1 MKLREIRIKNMRL
14 FNSEEQTLKFDE
26 KKRVTVL
33 LANNGCGKTTVLSA
47 IVNMLSPFVSVF
59 AGNKLT
65 QFADEDVHITSE
77 NHKADFLK
85 VEALIDVAGKNQA
98 VKVSRT
104 RKGEIAAP
112 DSDIKEIKEYADDI
126 YQHLRNG
133 EEATLPILAYY
144 STERG
149 RIKAPERK
157 RDFQKVFERWDCY
170 NDALEAQ
177 ASFKRFFSWY
187 DLMEEQERRAKV
199 EERNFDYRYKP
210 LQVVREALGRF
221 IGDKYSNP
229 RILMS
234 PLRFVMDEHLR
245 DGQSREIRLE
255 LMSDGFRNVTAMVA
269 DIASRMAEA
278 NPDSEQPLDEPGII
292 LIDEVDLHLHPN
304 WQRTILSQLCETF
317 RGVQFIV
324 TTHSP
329 VVLLGATD
337 LIQVVKMGDGIIDSE
352 TDTSYDYY
360 NVGQLLLSPM
370 FGIRRTY
377 SAKWDKMIDRRD
389 DLLSRLELSEQETKE
404 LQDLDTQLSPM
415 VGIESLD
422 AIKSRKLL
430 EKMAHQLGIE
440 I

>member
-1 MKLREIRIKNMRL
+1 MKLRELRIKNMRL

-85 VEALIDVAGKNQA
+85 VEALIDVVGKDQTI
-98 VKVSRT
+98 KVSRT
-104 RKGEIAAP
+104 RKGALSAP
-112 DSDIKEIKEYADDI
+112 DSYIKEIKEYADTI
-126 YQHLRNG
+126 YQQLRNG

-199 EERNFDYRYKP
+199 EVRNFDYRYKP

-234 PLRFVMDEHLR
+234 PLRFVMDERLK
-245 DGQSREIRLE
+245 DGQTREIRLE

-337 LIQVVKMGDGIIDSE
+337 LIQVVKMGNGIIDSE

>member
-1 MKLREIRIKNMRL
+1 MKLRELRIKNMRL

-126 YQHLRNG
+126 YQHLRSG

-245 DGQSREIRLE
+245 DGQTREIRLE

>member
-1 MKLREIRIKNMRL
+1 MRL
-14 FNSEEQTLKFDE
+14 FNSEEQILKFDE
-26 KKRVTVL
+26 EKRVTVL

-85 VEALIDVAGKNQA
+85 VEALIDVVGKDHA

-133 EEATLPILAYY
+133 EESTLPILAYY

-210 LQVVREALGRF
+210 LQVVREALSRF

-234 PLRFVMDEHLR
+234 PLRFVMDER
-245 DGQSREIRLE
+245 SQNGQTREIRLE
-255 LMSDGFRNVTAMVA
+255 LMSDGFRNVSAMVA

-292 LIDEVDLHLHPN
+292 LIDEVDLHLHPS

-329 VVLLGATD
+329 IVLLGATD
-337 LIQVVKMGDGIIDSE
+337 LIQVVKMSDGIIDSQ

-377 SAKWDKMIDRRD
+377 SAKWDRMIDRRD

>member
-1 MKLREIRIKNMRL
+1 MKLRELRIKNMRL

-26 KKRVTVL
+26 EKRVTVL

-234 PLRFVMDEHLR
+234 PLRFVMDERLE
-245 DGQSREIRLE
+245 DGQTREIRLE

-278 NPDSEQPLDEPGII
+278 NPDSEHPLDEPGII
-292 LIDEVDLHLHPN
+292 MIDEVDLHLHPN
-304 WQRTILSQLCETF
+304 WQRTILSQLCDTF

-337 LIQVVKMGDGIIDSE
+337 QIQVVKMSDGTIDS
-352 TDTSYDYY
+352 TSDTSYDYY
-360 NVGQLLLSPM
+360 NVGQLLLSNLFKLKSLQSP
-370 FGIRRTY
+370 
-377 SAKWDKMIDRRD
+377 KWDNSIQERD
-389 DLLSRLELSEQETKE
+389 EILAKPELTAEDKVRLAQLDEELKGLTS
-404 LQDLDTQLSPM
+404 LQDSN
-415 VGIESLD
+415 
-422 AIKSRKLL
+422 AIRSAQLL
-430 EKMAHQLGIE
+430 EKLALQLNIE
-440 I
+440 L